1 MQIQELKLLNFRN
14 YDKLTISF
22 NKNLN
27 IIYGKNGSGK
37 TNLVE
42 AIYVLALTR
51 SFKQINDKT
60 LIKNGT
66 NLTRIDGVLNN
77 QYQNT
82 YKVIITNE
90 GKKVKIDNN
99 KVTKISDYVAKINI
113 VLFHPNDLKMIKDT
127 PSVRRKYL
135 NIAISQLY
143 IDYLKKLND
152 YNKVLKTRNA
162 YLKQMYLNGNS
173 LNSYLQVITE
183 KIIDLGIEI
192 CTARKKYIEL
202 INQYILKIY
211 KKIAIN
217 GELKIKY
224 TSDFLN
230 KTKEELISMY
240 NKSLKRDL
248 TFGKTNL
255 GIHHDDFIFLLDDL
269 DLKDYGSE
277 GQQKNAVISWKFSEI
292 SIFKTEKNV
301 TPILILD
308 DLLSELD
315 LEKIKNILSMIDSD
329 VQTFITTTEFEK
341 LSSLLNSQSYQKYYI
356 SNGKLEEVN

>member
-14 YDKLTISF
+14 YDKLSISF
-22 NKNLN
+22 DKHLN

-60 LIKNGT
+60 LIKKGT
-66 NLTRIDGVLNN
+66 NLTRIEGVLNN
-77 QYQNT
+77 TYQNT
-82 YKVIITNE
+82 YKVIITND

-99 KVTKISDYVAKINI
+99 KVTRISDYISKINI
-113 VLFHPNDLKMIKDT
+113 VLFNPNDLKMIKDT
-127 PSVRRKYL
+127 PSIRRKYL
-135 NIAISQLY
+135 NIAISQLH
-143 IDYLKKLND
+143 IDYLKRLND
-152 YNKVLKTRNA
+152 YNKILKIRNA
-162 YLKQMYLNGNS
+162 YLKKMYLNGNS
-173 LNSYLQVITE
+173 LETYLHVITE
-183 KIIDLGIEI
+183 KLVDIGLEI
-192 CTARKKYIEL
+192 YNMRKKYIDI
-202 INQYILKIY
+202 INRHIENIYLNIAGTGTLKVV
-211 KKIAIN
+211 
-217 GELKIKY
+217 Y
-224 TSDFLN
+224 TSDFSN
-230 KTKEELISMY
+230 KTKEELITVY
-240 NKSLKRDL
+240 NKNLKRDL

-255 GIHHDDFIFLLDDL
+255 GVHHDDYLFMLDDL

-315 LEKIKNILSMIDSD
+315 IEKIKNILSFIESD
-329 VQTFITTTEFEK
+329 VQTFITTTEIEK
-341 LSSLLNSQSYQKYYI
+341 LSSLLTSQSYQKFNI
-356 SNGKLEEVN
+356 SNGKLEEVK